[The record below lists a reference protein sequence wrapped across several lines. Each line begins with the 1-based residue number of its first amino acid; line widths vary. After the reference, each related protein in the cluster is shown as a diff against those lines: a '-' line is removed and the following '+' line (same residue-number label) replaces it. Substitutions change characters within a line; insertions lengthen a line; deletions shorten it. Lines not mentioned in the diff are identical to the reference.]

1 MAERWKQTT
10 KVDGTITWIN
20 MELVVFVQAVSDART
35 EVRFADGQTVFVT
48 ETPATLM
55 AV

>member
-1 MAERWKQTT
+1 MAERWKQAT
-10 KVDGTITWIN
+10 KEDGTITWIN
-20 MELVVFVQAVSDART
+20 MDLVVFVQAVSGPRT
-35 EVRFADGQTVFVT
+35 EVRFADGQTIFVT